1 MKEKVVLALSWVCV
15 FISMLMIFN
24 FSSEDGE
31 KSSSTSQKVVES
43 VLGIVMDKEDI
54 TPEVVHKYQFP
65 IRKAA
70 HFGIYMLLGF
80 SLACAYRTTFKNKKF
95 FPYIISLPT
104 AALYAVTDELH
115 QKFTFGRTPSF
126 KDVLID
132 SAGALTGILIY
143 ALFIFLFLYFQTRAD
158 KRRAEKNIA
167 D

>member
-1 MKEKVVLALSWVCV
+1 MKEKIVLALSWVCV

-24 FSSEDGE
+24 FSAEDGE
-31 KSSSTSQKVVES
+31 KSSSTSQKVVED

-54 TPEVVHKYQFP
+54 TPEVVQKYQFP

-80 SLACAYRTTFKNKKF
+80 SLSCAYRMTFKNKKLL
-95 FPYIISLPT
+95 PYIISLPT
-104 AALYAVTDELH
+104 AAIYAVTDELH
-115 QKFTFGRTPSF
+115 QKFTSGRSPSA

-143 ALFIFLFLYFQTRAD
+143 ALFIFLFLYLQSKAD
-158 KRRAEKNIA
+158 KRSMNENTI
-167 D
+167 